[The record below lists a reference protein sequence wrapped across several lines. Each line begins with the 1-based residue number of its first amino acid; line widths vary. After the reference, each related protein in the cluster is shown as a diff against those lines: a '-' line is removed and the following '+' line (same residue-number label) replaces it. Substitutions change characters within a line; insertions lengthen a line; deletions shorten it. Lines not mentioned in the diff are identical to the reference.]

1 MSWRKPRRSTE
12 RTDAAAPPA
21 IAACNPVTR
30 RDPQARPSMGEWN
43 VARVVRCVAGVPTAA
58 PALLQ
63 VDFVRLAAH
72 LARPS
77 SAGCGPLTGVTPS
90 PGEADSAGE
99 PDEGG
104 RHRANG
110 HPGRVR
116 A

>member
-12 RTDAAAPPA
+12 RTDAAAPPT
-21 IAACNPVTR
+21 IAACNPVPR
-30 RDPQARPSMGEWN
+30 RAPQARPSMGERN

-77 SAGCGPLTGVTPS
+77 SAGFGPLPGVQPP
-90 PGEADSAGE
+90 PGGAGGAGDQG
-99 PDEGG
+99 PGG
-104 RHRANG
+104 RKR
-110 HPGRVR
+110 
-116 A
+116 

>member
-1 MSWRKPRRSTE
+1 
-12 RTDAAAPPA
+12 
-21 IAACNPVTR
+21 
-30 RDPQARPSMGEWN
+30 MGEWN

-90 PGEADSAGE
+90 PGEPGGAGDQ
-99 PDEGG
+99 DEGDRNRAGVHRG
-104 RHRANG
+104 RWRSFPAS
-110 HPGRVR
+110 

>member
-21 IAACNPVTR
+21 IAACNPVPR
-30 RDPQARPSMGEWN
+30 RAPQARPSMGEWN

-77 SAGCGPLTGVTPS
+77 SAGCGPLTGVTAS
-90 PGEADSAGE
+90 PGEPRGAGGQ
-99 PDEGG
+99 GG
-104 RHRANG
+104 GDGERA
-110 HPGRVR
+110 
-116 A
+116 